1 MLFAL
6 MFSFFLTGAAAADSN
21 GKKGGSGLH
30 VDQAEAIRLS
40 QELEK
45 LSNRNAWAG
54 VERTY
59 QLLVKTPGPLAREDH
74 TRGAQ
79 AAQALGKMAEA
90 RERLQLANK
99 FGEDSDIMDWL
110 WDIDSNYG
118 RVFLA
123 GDEGEISLV
132 CNQMPFN
139 PVQAKAVQHAIATIE
154 NTGLF
159 EGLLPQGEYVLKTPH
174 SSMCATPPVD
184 GACAQPV
191 HVMPR
196 IQNVRIDLRTAQG
209 IKRAEKKRKKEQRE
223 IQKGERKRNRGYRS
237 KVVTR

>member
-1 MLFAL
+1 MFFAIL
-6 MFSFFLTGAAAADSN
+6 LSFFLMGANAADTN
-21 GKKGGSGLH
+21 GKKGQGPVVH

-45 LSNRNAWAG
+45 LSKRNAWAG

-59 QLLVKTPGPLAREDH
+59 RALVKTQGPLTREDH
-74 TRGAQ
+74 TRGAH

-90 RERLQLANK
+90 RARLQLANK
-99 FGEDSDIMDWL
+99 FGEDAEIMDWL

-123 GDEGEISLV
+123 GDEGTVSLA
-132 CNQMPFN
+132 CKQMPFN
-139 PVQAKAVQHAIATIE
+139 PIQSKAVQYAIQE
-154 NTGLF
+154 MSSRGVF
-159 EGLLPQGEYVLKTPH
+159 EGLLPQGEYVLVTVH
-174 SSMCATPPVD
+174 SAACETPPVD
-184 GACAQPV
+184 GHCKQPV

-209 IKRAEKKRKKEQRE
+209 IKRAEKKLRKEEREAQKDDKKRQRL
-223 IQKGERKRNRGYRS
+223 
-237 KVVTR
+237 

>member
-1 MLFAL
+1 MFIAL

-21 GKKGGSGLH
+21 GKKSQAVQ

-45 LSNRNAWAG
+45 LSKRNAWAG

-59 QLLVKTPGPLAREDH
+59 IALVKTKGTMTREDH
-74 TRGAQ
+74 TRGAH

-90 RERLQLANK
+90 RSRLQLANQ
-99 FGEDSDIMDWL
+99 FGEDTEIMDWL

-123 GDEGEISLV
+123 GDLETISLT
-132 CNQMPFN
+132 CLQMPFN
-139 PVQAKAVQHAIATIE
+139 PIQAKAVQYAIQEIASHGI
-154 NTGLF
+154 F
-159 EGLLPQGEYVLKTPH
+159 EGLLPQGEYQVHMTDKEGPQK
-174 SSMCATPPVD
+174 S
-184 GACAQPV
+184 V

-209 IKRAEKKRKKEQRE
+209 LKRAEKKRRKASRDEEKK
-223 IQKGERKRNRGYRS
+223 RKRL
-237 KVVTR
+237 